1 MEKKRGISK
10 IAIILIVVILIAVI
24 GTVIGVIFLMNRND
38 GNDEVV
44 QEPLDIYNE
53 NQAFKE
59 EIIENSDEEE
69 LEALDKSLTEYR
81 NDEYGIR
88 FGYPTDMQLPTD
100 SYDEDEFFHSVMR
113 KDKSTKIVELIVG
126 ELDNLSAEGEYLN
139 ERLATLNEEAQN
151 VEVSYGL
158 LGNQMAIKFH
168 YELDGLQYLESV
180 TIKDKVAYTLCY
192 CADADEYMESEAKKV
207 LDSLTFVN
215 SYMDYPKSSERTIK
229 IEGKEYHLPIKITNV
244 EGLFINPKYSSEE
257 LKPNYF
263 SKVSL
268 YQIKDIK
275 YSAYIYNAKASVAT
289 VDSGYLIGI
298 ETDKFKGG
306 DLEILD
312 GIKIGMTRAEVLSK
326 LGNPVRQYISE
337 EDGTVVASYTV
348 NDATVEIKYKPET
361 GSIVDENTEV
371 YGLSIRFKR

>member
-1 MEKKRGISK
+1 
-10 IAIILIVVILIAVI
+10 
-24 GTVIGVIFLMNRND
+24 
-38 GNDEVV
+38 
-44 QEPLDIYNE
+44 
-53 NQAFKE
+53 
-59 EIIENSDEEE
+59 
-69 LEALDKSLTEYR
+69 
-81 NDEYGIR
+81 
-88 FGYPTDMQLPTD
+88 
-100 SYDEDEFFHSVMR
+100 
-113 KDKSTKIVELIVG
+113 
-126 ELDNLSAEGEYLN
+126 
-139 ERLATLNEEAQN
+139 
-151 VEVSYGL
+151 
-158 LGNQMAIKFH
+158 
-168 YELDGLQYLESV
+168 
-180 TIKDKVAYTLCY
+180 
-192 CADADEYMESEAKKV
+192 MESEAKKV

>member
-168 YELDGLQYLESV
+168 YE
-180 TIKDKVAYTLCY
+180 
-192 CADADEYMESEAKKV
+192 
-207 LDSLTFVN
+207 
-215 SYMDYPKSSERTIK
+215 
-229 IEGKEYHLPIKITNV
+229 
-244 EGLFINPKYSSEE
+244 
-257 LKPNYF
+257 
-263 SKVSL
+263 
-268 YQIKDIK
+268 
-275 YSAYIYNAKASVAT
+275 
-289 VDSGYLIGI
+289 
-298 ETDKFKGG
+298 
-306 DLEILD
+306 
-312 GIKIGMTRAEVLSK
+312 
-326 LGNPVRQYISE
+326 
-337 EDGTVVASYTV
+337 
-348 NDATVEIKYKPET
+348 
-361 GSIVDENTEV
+361 
-371 YGLSIRFKR
+371 